1 MKLNIYGL
9 KDNVVGEFIFFFQQQ
24 NEGTLKRVLKGALLS
39 KEPNC
44 IQTDL
49 KDKSVYE
56 LGSVNTN
63 TGLIESQQ
71 PVFVCNIADIRLELI
86 KEIKIAKAEAG
97 DEHPNADEVCKDE

>member
-49 KDKSVYE
+49 KDKAVYE
-56 LGSVNTN
+56 LGSINTI
-63 TGLIESQQ
+63 TGQIEPQQ
-71 PVFVCNIADIRLELI
+71 PVFVCNISEIRLELI
-86 KEIKIAKAEAG
+86 KEIKLAKAEAG
-97 DEHPNADEVCKDE
+97 DPKPEAPEVCKDE